1 MNKYELMY
9 IIDNAV
15 DEKGRDALIAQYE
28 AMVTESK
35 GTIDK
40 IEKMGSKKFSYP
52 INFKEDGFYV
62 LMTYNSDSAL
72 PKEIERKM
80 HNNEQVVRWMTI
92 KR

>member
-9 IIDNAV
+9 IIDNSA
-15 DEKGRDALIAQYE
+15 DEPARDALISSFE
-28 AMVTESK
+28 KMVTDTGGK
-35 GTIDK
+35 VDK

-62 LMTYNSDSAL
+62 LMTYHSESSL

-80 HNNEQVVRWMTI
+80 RNHEKIVRWLTI